1 MATAQTLLTI
11 AALVLLSV
19 ALLNFNGTVAQTGNS
34 IESAQDGILETT
46 IATSF
51 LELAQ
56 GLAFDEVTDS
66 SHVAITDVNDLT
78 SPSLLGP
85 DSSSENTIYTF
96 DDFDDFDGM
105 TLDKDVSGNW
115 HRYRAQFAVH
125 YVQPDNALQISSTA
139 TFLKRMDMK
148 IWRIMPPLRSSSC
161 SDTLKMSLVMGYFH
175 FD

>member
-11 AALVLLSV
+11 AALVLLSMS
-19 ALLNFNGTVAQTGNS
+19 LLNFNGTVAQSGNS

-66 SHVAITDVNDLT
+66 SDVAITNVNVLT
-78 SPSLLGP
+78 SPTQLGP
-85 DSSSENTIYTF
+85 DSSVENSVYTF
-96 DDFDDFDGM
+96 DDFDDFNGLA
-105 TLDKDVSGNW
+105 LDKEVSGNGR
-115 HRYRAQFAVH
+115 RYRAQFSVNYIDGNDASQV
-125 YVQPDNALQISSTA
+125 SSTR
-139 TFLKRMDMK
+139 TYVKRMDLK
-148 IWRIMPPLRSSSC
+148 IWRILPPLRSSSV
-161 SDTLKMSLVMGYFH
+161 SDTLKMSLAMGYFH